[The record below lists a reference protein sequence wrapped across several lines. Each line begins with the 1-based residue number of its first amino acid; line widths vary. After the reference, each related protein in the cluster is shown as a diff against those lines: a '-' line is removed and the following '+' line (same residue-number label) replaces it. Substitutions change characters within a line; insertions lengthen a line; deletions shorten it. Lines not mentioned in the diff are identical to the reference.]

1 MADSPRIFIYQI
13 FYDDLTK
20 SKLDKGF
27 IPLDNTENL
36 RPDWAEYWP
45 IRNVLLNQ
53 NFNSNDYIGFLSSK
67 FYEKTWCSSE
77 VVLDTIAGRKHD
89 FYSISP
95 YFDQM
100 ALYLNSFEQGE
111 SYHPGIKNLT
121 NAFLRQIG
129 IDHDVSNF
137 VSDVSTC
144 IYCNYFVAK
153 YEFWK
158 IWLEYAEQL
167 FQIVENKESDL
178 GRLFTNFTEYRKK
191 MISFI

>member
-20 SKLDKGF
+20 SKLSKGF

-77 VVLDTIAGRKHD
+77 VVLDTIASRKHE

-95 YFDQM
+95 YFD
-100 ALYLNSFEQGE
+100 
-111 SYHPGIKNLT
+111 
-121 NAFLRQIG
+121 
-129 IDHDVSNF
+129 
-137 VSDVSTC
+137 
-144 IYCNYFVAK
+144 
-153 YEFWK
+153 
-158 IWLEYAEQL
+158 
-167 FQIVENKESDL
+167 
-178 GRLFTNFTEYRKK
+178 
-191 MISFI
+191 